1 MLLQNSKIE
10 FSDSVKLSLKD
21 IEKKME
27 EIVEEKLVLS
37 PNKKLNILQKEI
49 EELKTQ
55 SLMTIDKQ
63 QILKIA
69 YLESAIDRIK
79 EKSTVVAAEDWR
91 ILELQDKLNKV
102 KTVVQVTKEQL
113 DETKN
118 KLKEIEKM
126 NPEKQVLIVCCIA
139 ISF

>member
-10 FSDSVKLSLKD
+10 FSNSVKLSLKD

-27 EIVEEKLVLS
+27 EIVKEKLVLS

-79 EKSTVVAAEDWR
+79 EKSMVVAAEDWR
-91 ILELQDKLNKV
+91 ISDLQDELNKV
-102 KTVVQVTKEQL
+102 TTVAQVTKEQL

-126 NPEKQVLIVCCIA
+126 NPEKQVLIVCRIA